1 MTINIQ
7 SLFADIIDTPE
18 QRQQKL
24 LQQGMAQ
31 GQLLA
36 SGLRGRAAALAPLA
50 QMAGQLGVQRNEDLR
65 RAVQP
70 MLGIDPRTQ
79 GEKITEQLQ
88 NVDTS
93 TPEGLLQAAQAIQ
106 SIDPVRAAALR
117 QAAAEARRA
126 TIAQEA
132 EKARAK
138 AALISAETGKVNA
151 ETARQSLGLDRSR
164 LDWQITDTERLREIQ
179 EEENTIQQTI
189 AETRL
194 LAEKNRES
202 DLSVFAQRSIDEAV
216 RESNAART
224 KGLQAMSLAK
234 RYEVVQPTP
243 GFGGTALS
251 AFNDFLGTQGDAD
264 MLKREFNGFVNNSVM
279 LSLPPGAASDSDV
292 ALARSGFPDA
302 RYNAD
307 LIQKYL
313 KGVAKA
319 SAIVSEYE
327 QQRAEYIS
335 KNKGNQAG
343 FLEEWNNFKE
353 SDAFVSTIEKKYGVT
368 FNEDAKAQETP
379 PESSTSSL
387 QNKLLEEKQRRLQI
401 APRI

>member
-1 MTINIQ
+1 MAINIQ

-24 LQQGMAQ
+24 LQQGMVQ
-31 GQLLA
+31 GQLLS

-50 QMAGQLGVQRNEDLR
+50 QVAGQLGVQRQEDLR

-70 MLGIDPRTQ
+70 MIGIDPRTT
-79 GEKITEQLQ
+79 GEKMAEQLSTI
-88 NVDTS
+88 DTS

-117 QAAAEARRA
+117 QASAEATRA
-126 TIAQEA
+126 NVAQEA
-132 EKARAK
+132 EKERAK
-138 AALISAETGKVNA
+138 AAVLSAEASKLNA
-151 ETARQSLGLDRSR
+151 ETAKKSLGLDQSR
-164 LDWQITDTERLREIQ
+164 LNWQITDTKRLRTIQ
-179 EEENTIQQTI
+179 EEENEIQRSI
-189 AETRL
+189 AETRK
-194 LAEKNRES
+194 LAEENRQA
-202 DLSVFAQRSIDEAV
+202 DLSVFAQKSIDDAV
-216 RESNAART
+216 SSSNNART

-234 RYEVVQPTP
+234 RYEVVQPTA

-264 MLKREFNGFVNNSVM
+264 LLRREFNGFVNNSVM

-292 ALARSGFPDA
+292 ALARSGYPDA

-307 LIQKYL
+307 QIQRYL
-313 KGVAKA
+313 NGVAKS

-327 QQRAEYIS
+327 KQRAEYIS

-343 FLEEWNNFKE
+343 FLDEWNNFKE
-353 SDAFVSTIEKKYGVT
+353 SEEFIPTIEKQYNVK
-368 FNEDAKAQETP
+368 FNEDAKEQVEP
-379 PESSTSSL
+379 VESEPSSL
-387 QNKLLEEKQRRLQI
+387 EEEVLREKERRGQI
-401 APRI
+401 ASRI

>member
-1 MTINIQ
+1 MAIDVQ

-24 LQQGMAQ
+24 LQQGMVQ
-31 GQLLA
+31 GQLLS

-50 QMAGQLGVQRNEDLR
+50 QVAGQLGVQRQEDLR

-70 MLGIDPRTQ
+70 MIGIDPRTT
-79 GEKITEQLQ
+79 GEKMAEQLSTI
-88 NVDTS
+88 DTS

-117 QAAAEARRA
+117 QASAEATRA
-126 TIAQEA
+126 NVAQEA
-132 EKARAK
+132 EKERAK
-138 AALISAETGKVNA
+138 AAVLSAEASKLNA
-151 ETARQSLGLDRSR
+151 ETAKKSLGLDQSR
-164 LDWQITDTERLREIQ
+164 LNWQITDTKRLRTIQ
-179 EEENTIQQTI
+179 EEENEIQRSI
-189 AETRL
+189 AETRK
-194 LAEKNRES
+194 LAEENRQA
-202 DLSVFAQRSIDEAV
+202 DLSVFAQKSIDDAV
-216 RESNAART
+216 SSSNNART

-234 RYEVVQPTP
+234 RYEVVQPTA

-264 MLKREFNGFVNNSVM
+264 LLRREFNGFVNNSVM

-292 ALARSGFPDA
+292 ALARSGYPDA

-307 LIQKYL
+307 QIQRYL
-313 KGVAKA
+313 NGVAKS

-327 QQRAEYIS
+327 KQRAEYIS

-343 FLEEWNNFKE
+343 FLDEWNNFKE
-353 SDAFVSTIEKKYGVT
+353 SEEFIPTIEKQYNVK
-368 FNEDAKAQETP
+368 FNEDAKEQVEP
-379 PESSTSSL
+379 VESEPSSL
-387 QNKLLEEKQRRLQI
+387 EEEVLREKERRGQI
-401 APRI
+401 ASRI

>member
-1 MTINIQ
+1 MAIDIN

-24 LQQGMAQ
+24 LQQGMLQ
-31 GQLLA
+31 GQLLS

-50 QMAGQLGVQRNEDLR
+50 QTAGQLGVQRNEDLR

-292 ALARSGFPDA
+292 QLARSGFPDA

-379 PESSTSSL
+379 PESSTSGL

-401 APRI
+401 ARRI

>member
-1 MTINIQ
+1 MPIDIN

-24 LQQGMAQ
+24 LQQGMVQ
-31 GQLLA
+31 GQLLS

-50 QMAGQLGVQRNEDLR
+50 QMAGQLGVQRQEDLR

-70 MLGIDPRTQ
+70 MIGIDPRTT
-79 GEKITEQLQ
+79 GEKLQEQLSSI
-88 NVDTS
+88 DTS

-117 QAAAEARRA
+117 QASAEATRA
-126 TIAQEA
+126 NAAQEA
-132 EKARAK
+132 EKQRAK
-138 AALISAETGKVNA
+138 AAVLSAEASKINA
-151 ETARQSLGLDRSR
+151 ETAKTSLGLDQSR
-164 LDWQITDTERLREIQ
+164 LDWQITDTRRLRTIQ
-179 EEENTIQQTI
+179 EEENEIQRSI
-189 AETRL
+189 AETRR
-194 LAEKNRES
+194 LAETNRQD
-202 DLSVFAQRSIDEAV
+202 DLSVFAQKSIDEAV
-216 RESNAART
+216 SSSNNART

-234 RYEVVQPTP
+234 RYEVVQPAA

-264 MLKREFNGFVNNSVM
+264 LLRREFNGFVNNSVM

-292 ALARSGFPDA
+292 ALARSGYPDA

-307 LIQKYL
+307 QIQKYL
-313 KGVAKA
+313 NGVAKS

-327 QQRAEYIS
+327 KQRAEYIS

-343 FLEEWNNFKE
+343 FLDQWNKFKE
-353 SDAFVSTIEKKYGVT
+353 SEEFIPTIEKQYNVK
-368 FNEDAKAQETP
+368 FNEDAKEQVEP
-379 PESSTSSL
+379 VESEPLT
-387 QNKLLEEKQRRLQI
+387 LEEQALKEKERRGQI
-401 APRI
+401 ASRL

>member
-1 MTINIQ
+1 MPIDIN

-24 LQQGMAQ
+24 LQQGMMQ

-50 QMAGQLGVQRNEDLR
+50 QMAGQLGVQRQEDLR

-70 MLGIDPRTQ
+70 MIGLDPRTT
-79 GEKITEQLQ
+79 GEKLQDQLR
-88 NVDTS
+88 NIDTS
-93 TPEGLLQAAQAIQ
+93 TPQGLLQAAQAIQ

-117 QAAAEARRA
+117 QASAEATRA
-126 TIAQEA
+126 NAAQEA
-132 EKARAK
+132 ERKRAE
-138 AALISAETGKVNA
+138 AAVLSAEASKINA
-151 ETARQSLGLDRSR
+151 ETAKKSLNLDKSR
-164 LDWQITDTERLREIQ
+164 LDWQITDTKKLREIQ
-179 EEENTIQQTI
+179 EEENEIQRSI
-189 AETRL
+189 ADTRK
-194 LAEKNRES
+194 LAEENRQA
-202 DLSVFAQRSIDEAV
+202 DLSVFAQKSIDEAV
-216 RESNAART
+216 SSSNNART

-234 RYEVVQPTP
+234 RYEIVQPTA

-264 MLKREFNGFVNNSVM
+264 LLRREFNGFVNNSVM

-292 ALARSGFPDA
+292 ELARSGYPDA

-307 LIQKYL
+307 QIQKYL
-313 KGVAKA
+313 NGVAKS

-327 QQRAEYIS
+327 KQRAEYIS

-343 FLEEWNNFKE
+343 FLDEWNKFKE
-353 SDAFVSTIEKKYGVT
+353 SDDFIPSIEKQYGVK
-368 FNEDAKAQETP
+368 FNQDANAQ
-379 PESSTSSL
+379 PEPAPENELTL
-387 QNKLLEEKQRRLQI
+387 EQQLLLEKQRRGQI
-401 APRI
+401 APGI

>member
-1 MTINIQ
+1 MAIDIN

-31 GQLLA
+31 GQLLS

-194 LAEKNRES
+194 LAERNRES

-292 ALARSGFPDA
+292 ELARSGFPDA

-307 LIQKYL
+307 QIQKYL

-353 SDAFVSTIEKKYGVT
+353 SDAFVSNIEKKYGVT

-379 PESSTSSL
+379 PESSTSGL

-401 APRI
+401 ARRI

>member
-1 MTINIQ
+1 MGIDIN

-18 QRQQKL
+18 QRQMKL

-31 GQLLA
+31 GDRLA
-36 SGLRGRAAALAPLA
+36 SGLTGLTRAAAPLA
-50 QMAGQLGVQRNEDLR
+50 QIAGQLGVQRQENLR
-65 RAVQP
+65 RVVQP

-292 ALARSGFPDA
+292 ELARSGFPDA

>member
-1 MTINIQ
+1 MAIDIN

-24 LQQGMAQ
+24 LQQGMVQ
-31 GQLLA
+31 GQLLS
-36 SGLRGRAAALAPLA
+36 SGLQGRAAALAPLA

-194 LAEKNRES
+194 LAERNRES
-202 DLSVFAQRSIDEAV
+202 DLSVFAQKSIDEAV

-292 ALARSGFPDA
+292 ELARSGFPDA

>member
-1 MTINIQ
+1 MAIDIN

-24 LQQGMAQ
+24 LQQGMVQ
-31 GQLLA
+31 GQLLS

-138 AALISAETGKVNA
+138 AALISAETGQINA

-194 LAEKNRES
+194 LAERNRES
-202 DLSVFAQRSIDEAV
+202 DLSVFAQKSIDEAV

-264 MLKREFNGFVNNSVM
+264 MLKREFTGFVNNSVM

-292 ALARSGFPDA
+292 ALARSGYPDA

-307 LIQKYL
+307 QIQKYL

-379 PESSTSSL
+379 PESSTSGL

-401 APRI
+401 ARRI

>member
-1 MTINIQ
+1 MAIDIN

-24 LQQGMAQ
+24 LQQGMLQ
-31 GQLLA
+31 GQLLS

-50 QMAGQLGVQRNEDLR
+50 QTAGQLGVQRNEDLR

-292 ALARSGFPDA
+292 ALARSGYPDA

-307 LIQKYL
+307 QIQKYL

-379 PESSTSSL
+379 PESSTSGL

-401 APRI
+401 ARRI

>member
-1 MTINIQ
+1 MAIDIN
-7 SLFADIIDTPE
+7 SLFADIIETPE

-24 LQQGMAQ
+24 LQQGMLQ
-31 GQLLA
+31 GQLLS

-202 DLSVFAQRSIDEAV
+202 DLSVFAQKSIDEAV